1 MTAQSIQI
9 ATRAKVLSE
18 NDFVEYLDETI
29 SAIRAEA
36 RAELEAENKRL
47 REALECIASFSY
59 TASSIGGDDRINK
72 LRGIARAAL
81 GKE

>member
-29 SAIRAEA
+29 FAIRAEA
-36 RAELEAENKRL
+36 RVEAADRGWQ
-47 REALECIASFSY
+47 ALKKTGCP
-59 TASSIGGDDRINK
+59 
-72 LRGIARAAL
+72 LGITYSAFYEEVTGEKYNPL
-81 GKE
+81 G

>member
-1 MTAQSIQI
+1 MERRIKMHDLNLGL
-9 ATRAKVLSE
+9 AKEPFGIVK
-18 NDFVEYLDETI
+18 DRDTV
-29 SAIRAEA
+29 RAEA
-36 RAELEAENKRL
+36 VAELESENKRL

-72 LRGIARAAL
+72 LREIARAAL